1 MRKPRDFDAEIEAL
15 DQKARTLRQRKIM
28 QLGELVIACRADA
41 LPIDVLAGAL
51 LAAGASKDAATKEV
65 WRKAGAA
72 MFQQNAEQRAPH
84 ANATATS
91 SGDGGTLPLDGN
103 TRPR

>member
-15 DQKARTLRQRKIM
+15 DQKTRTLRQRKIM

-41 LPIDVLAGAL
+41 LPIDMLAGAL
-51 LAAGASKDAATKEV
+51 LAAASSKDASTKEA

-72 MFQQNAEQRAPH
+72 MFQRKAEQ
-84 ANATATS
+84 
-91 SGDGGTLPLDGN
+91 DN
-103 TRPR
+103 TRTNASTAAASDSRTQPAGSQSRQN

>member
-51 LAAGASKDAATKEV
+51 LAAGASKDAGAKEA

-72 MFQQNAEQRAPH
+72 MFQHKAEQAAPR
-84 ANATATS
+84 ANAAAAPS
-91 SGDGGTLPLDGN
+91 SDGGTLPLDGN

>member
-28 QLGELVIACRADA
+28 QLGELVIACRADT

-51 LAAGASKDAATKEV
+51 LAAGASKDAGTKEA

-72 MFQQNAEQRAPH
+72 MFQDKAERGSPRAN
-84 ANATATS
+84 NATAAPS
-91 SGDGGTLPLDGN
+91 EGGTLPLDGN